1 MDSLWKKAQERL
13 SDADLK
19 LFKFHRPDSERR
31 EILEDILKAVQT
43 QSDQCLLKRWKIKG
57 RGGKE
62 IVIRDVCGKMLNWV
76 NQFLIVID
84 VAAQYDPIHASL
96 PWAGVRFF
104 LQLSLND
111 VKEFDAMIEGL
122 ETVSRVV
129 TRYGLVEIL
138 YLKGTSDAQKQLKE
152 QLTNLYATVL
162 RYLCRARKYYSYSTA
177 ARIVVTA
184 LRPPELDEALKQII
198 DQEVIVRG
206 QTGLID
212 SERQANL
219 GVLAANTKI
228 AVQNVDTV
236 IRDIQSQLQKLDAP
250 LVRTISQISALQAH
264 LDNERKT
271 RILSWL
277 SRVPYRKHH
286 AALFSDIVQES
297 GQWLVSHPKYVDWKV
312 SSSSQILWLN
322 GPLGC
327 GKTRLISA
335 TLNVLQD
342 EIATTTNAAPLAFFY
357 CSKASAEPERA
368 DPCQI
373 LRAITKQL
381 SHPNGQAAVL
391 QLAVNRYGKKCTEA
405 ERDGLD
411 PSNLTIAECVDLI
424 LELTSTTSAT
434 IIIDALD
441 ECESSKRYQILEA
454 LENIVR
460 SSRNVVEVLIS
471 SQRASDIDAKFS
483 GHDQIAI
490 SATETHNDLIR
501 FIDLQVDSV
510 IKSGCLTPGR
520 VVTQDLRKHVAGVLK
535 SDAHGSFRYL
545 QSLPDYASLNVH
557 KRLARTC
564 LTTLINSPGSSND
577 LLNEYA
583 SIFWAFHQESAGG
596 TDSATSGLL
605 STFLFEDEHLD
616 NWLDSLDLLQLR
628 TRLDHLSGNLISRLH
643 AARSTPIS
651 PLFVIACFGFCDMLK
666 TKQQGAQNV
675 DWDQLNDLGASAVYL
690 ASRSNHLN
698 TVQYLIDH
706 GSDVNIRGGQYETA
720 LQVAAYRG
728 HEAMVVKLLNNG
740 AMSSGS
746 GNGLFS
752 NALHTAIAGNH
763 DSISKLVIDHGFQFL
778 DQKSYDTCCNAAAFG
793 GQVAT
798 VQLLLDKFAGN
809 FTLQTVHDPLQV
821 ALYGRKEKL
830 AKSLLPSYGDINQQ
844 VGYFG
849 NAFQAAV
856 CGGKLSLV
864 ELLADYG
871 ARLDQRG
878 RYGYPLR
885 AAAVSGHEDIV
896 QWLLVKHQTDPNVE
910 DHELGDTL
918 QAAASIGS
926 AEIVVLLLHH
936 GAKIGGSRGIYGS
949 PIKAAS
955 ASGHLK
961 VVQILVENGATI
973 DRGVLTTAVMA
984 GEEEITRF
992 LINKKGAVVNSPDW
1006 LSPACFSLPS
1016 KSRRAPLPNRQ
1027 EPQDTDIYQAG
1038 PLAAAASRRDLT
1050 MMSLLLNSGVELDAG
1065 SPSESDSPFQIR
1077 CTALQVAAYY
1087 GSEKV
1092 VKYLLDQGANLH
1104 TPRKVFGSALYAALE
1119 ASHLGI
1125 ATLLLGRGA
1134 NIDHRW
1140 GQFGTC
1146 LQIYRERG
1154 DLHTVEYLHNHGA
1167 NINDNGG
1174 QNGNA
1179 LQVAAS
1185 TGKLDVIQFLLRNG
1199 AEVDGP
1205 GKELGSAMQAAA
1217 RGGHVEVVQS
1227 LHEAGASVNASGP
1240 DGDTALRVASANGH
1254 TAVVQFLLVRGASVN
1269 TISTLPTPLQAAAA
1283 GGYLKIVN
1291 LLLEHGADTHVLTP
1305 RIGSALHVAAF
1316 HGHMQIV
1323 QVLVGY
1329 GADTSQEQLIDYS
1342 LVKSYEDGESYDGI
1356 RLDAHLDALSISAYK
1371 RHTSIVEFL
1380 LSNDSLNGTSMA
1392 CLYKALGFSI
1402 VSKNLSMVKLIS
1414 NHADWTQ
1421 VNSQVI
1427 STLLCLT
1434 CQVGSSDI
1442 LEWLLLKF
1450 AGTGSPWPPQ
1460 EILSDASTTAV
1471 NGDLG
1476 LVKLLVKAGADV
1488 SKLPGAKQ
1496 DLLYRLIYSCDQDEL
1511 DFVRSMRLDLRAIVS
1526 SLAYPNMLKEAM
1538 QNRNAEV
1545 LEWLLGLVH
1554 PSTDYLELCMP
1565 LMVTAAEKG
1574 FSDEFRI
1581 LLDALPTS
1589 RQSPR
1594 IKYELVLAW
1603 CRSPGST
1610 TEDITFVLEALGP
1623 LDDRSL
1629 SDCISAAFQCRA
1641 ILVLQVLV
1649 RLVKSRGLV
1658 STDAPTE
1665 FDMDKMLLLAID
1677 GHNSVDLA
1685 QVFLEAGAN
1694 ANLITPDRESCLYM
1708 VCRTSGSRQGAH
1720 LVVQALLRSGAD
1732 VTKAI
1737 GSSGTALHAALLDGC
1752 HPETVRV
1759 LLDAGM
1765 DVDCRFG
1772 SHGTPLHVAA
1782 GVKTSGTVILPPYR
1796 QGDNGYSATAKILLD
1811 HDADYRAKDEHGLTA
1826 LEIALAAQNQSV
1838 VRLLLQSGALAIV
1851 NGEKYVHEPDE
1862 SERLFLGSSNY
1873 EYWMSTEAKYCSP
1886 SSYEKLTNHSGLE
1899 TGLEMASTFANPQLQ
1914 QLVGRKRK
1922 RMEKHQTT

>member
-1 MDSLWKKAQERL
+1 
-13 SDADLK
+13 
-19 LFKFHRPDSERR
+19 
-31 EILEDILKAVQT
+31 
-43 QSDQCLLKRWKIKG
+43 
-57 RGGKE
+57 
-62 IVIRDVCGKMLNWV
+62 
-76 NQFLIVID
+76 
-84 VAAQYDPIHASL
+84 
-96 PWAGVRFF
+96 
-104 LQLSLND
+104 
-111 VKEFDAMIEGL
+111 
-122 ETVSRVV
+122 
-129 TRYGLVEIL
+129 
-138 YLKGTSDAQKQLKE
+138 
-152 QLTNLYATVL
+152 
-162 RYLCRARKYYSYSTA
+162 
-177 ARIVVTA
+177 
-184 LRPPELDEALKQII
+184 
-198 DQEVIVRG
+198 
-206 QTGLID
+206 
-212 SERQANL
+212 
-219 GVLAANTKI
+219 
-228 AVQNVDTV
+228 
-236 IRDIQSQLQKLDAP
+236 
-250 LVRTISQISALQAH
+250 
-264 LDNERKT
+264 ERKT

-322 GPLGC
+322 GPPAQSVDVC
-327 GKTRLISA
+327 IISDNTSSA

-441 ECESSKRYQILEA
+441 DKRYQILES

-460 SSRNVVEVLIS
+460 SSRNVVKVLIS

-490 SATETHNDLIR
+490 SATETHNDLTR

-510 IKSGCLTPGR
+510 IKSGRLTPGR

-535 SDAHGSFRYL
+535 SDAHGSFRWVSLQIDGLCDSEKVKHERDVHNVLSSLPQSLTASYDLTYQRIHTMQSFSQNTAVATLSWLLSAQRLLSDQELLAAVSKTLPGTNPAISLSHILHCCCNLVIHDEVLNMLIPNSYL

-752 NALHTAIAGNH
+752 NALHAAIAGNH

-1104 TPRKVFGSALYAALE
+1104 TPRKMFGSALYAALE

-1146 LQIYRERG
+1146 LQIYSERG

-1291 LLLEHGADTHVLTP
+1291 LLLEHGADIHVLTP

-1392 CLYKALGFSI
+1392 RLYKALGFSI

-1488 SKLPGAKQ
+1488 SELPGAKQ
-1496 DLLYRLIYSCDQDEL
+1496 DLLYRLIYSCDQDKL

-1694 ANLITPDRESCLYM
+1694 ANIITPDRESCLYM